1 MNILL
6 SFVKGGGIWIFVA
19 LAALGWWRTEIK
31 RAEARGEAA
40 ILVQQADSLRRAFG
54 DSTQLWAGRDSAS
67 GAKLGALNAAVD
79 SLTGVLGLSRTLAR
93 RERRRAD
100 STLRSLLAST
110 DDTAAVL
117 VIAGALEQLEAEAE
131 VCGLAVVACDSTR
144 QAQAAVILDVRGRL
158 SQADGVIVS
167 QGTALERLED
177 LAGRGGGIDLLHI
190 GEGLA
195 IVLLTVLHF
204 TR

>member
-67 GAKLGALNAAVD
+67 GAKLGALNTAVD

-93 RERRRAD
+93 RERGRAD
-100 STLRSLLAST
+100 STIASMLRAFG
-110 DDTAAVL
+110 DTSGAVIIL
-117 VIAGALEQLEAEAE
+117 GALDSLEAEADL
-131 VCGLAVVACDSTR
+131 CGLTLVACDSITV
-144 QAQAAVILDVRGRL
+144 AQEAIILDVRGRL
-158 SQADGVIVS
+158 TQADQVIIN
-167 QGTALERLED
+167 QGTALERLEG
-177 LAGRGGGIDLLHI
+177 LAGRGGLDLLHI
-190 GEGLA
+190 SEGLA